1 MKKITLLFTFL
12 FAAFSLSA
20 QTTDS
25 VTFRVD
31 MAGFTGT
38 IGTSA
43 DLNGTFNAWCGAC
56 NQMSDADGDGVW
68 EITLALNSGTQI
80 EYKFTVDGWTS
91 QENLTPGD
99 PCVLT
104 TSGFTNRVFTPA
116 GDTILPVVCWES
128 CSSCGSGGG
137 GGATNAGLP
146 LTFSDTTLNHAL
158 TGFGGANGAIVVD
171 PTDPNNNVLELEK
184 TSGAQ
189 TWGGVSIGGGGAGLA
204 SPFPFSAGN
213 TIVTMRVW
221 SPTAGTPFLMKVEDK
236 TDPTISVEVSVNTT
250 QASTWE
256 TLSFDFSQQVSGTAA
271 INFANTYDM
280 VSVFPDF
287 GTSPTSNV
295 DYYVDDIMMMGAP
308 VASLADLPLTFT
320 DTTLNHALTDFGGA
334 MGAIV
339 VDPTDPNN
347 NVLELEKGA
356 GAQTWGGVSVGGGG
370 TGLANPFPFNANA
383 TKVTMRVWSPTAG
396 TPFLMKVED
405 KTDPTISVEVS
416 VNTTQAGAWDTLTF
430 DFTQH
435 VSGTSAINFAN
446 TYDMVSVFPNFGT
459 SPTAAETYYVDDIM
473 MMGSGTNPNL
483 DTVDL
488 PITFDD
494 PNVNYGNTAAFGGC
508 GDTLMVDPTDPT
520 NNVMRIIKSGSAETW
535 GGIVV
540 TAGGMKNKIPFTATE
555 TGMTMRVWS
564 PDAGTDFLLKVEDA
578 TDATISAET
587 IATTTMA
594 GAWET
599 LSFDLSNTPT
609 GTPAFDPAAN
619 YDVVVVFPNFGT
631 PGIAAGAKTYYIDDI
646 EFDANVGISEA
657 SWAQNW
663 TLAPNP
669 SNGLVRLEGLN
680 GQDFQVVVTDLNG
693 RSILKANA
701 SELNNNELNLSML
714 NNGIYLITVAN
725 EFYSESRK
733 LIITK

>member
-1 MKKITLLFTFL
+1 MKKITLLFTL

-31 MAGFTGT
+31 MAGYSGT

-43 DLNGTFNAWCGAC
+43 DLNGTFNTWCGAC

-68 EITLALNSGTQI
+68 EITLGLTSGTQI
-80 EYKFTVDGWTS
+80 EYKFTVDGWTA

-128 CSSCGSGGG
+128 CSSCGSSGGG

-146 LTFSDTTLNHAL
+146 LTFTDTTLNHAL

-171 PTDPNNNVLELEK
+171 PTDPTNNVLELEK
-184 TSGAQ
+184 TAGAQ

-204 SPFPFSAGN
+204 SAFPFAAGN
-213 TIVTMRVW
+213 TVVTMRVW
-221 SPTAGTPFLMKVEDK
+221 SPTAGTPILMKVEDK

-250 QASTWE
+250 MASTWE
-256 TLSFDFSQQVSGTAA
+256 TLTFDFNNHVAGTSA

-287 GTSPTSNV
+287 GTSPTANT
-295 DYYVDDIMMMGAP
+295 DYYVDDLMMMGAP
-308 VASLADLPLTFT
+308 VATLADLPLTFT

-339 VDPTDPNN
+339 VDPTDPTN
-347 NVLELEKGA
+347 NVLELEKTA

-370 TGLANPFPFNANA
+370 AGLANPFPFTASA
-383 TKVTMRVWSPTAG
+383 TTVTMRVWSPTAG

-405 KTDPTISVEVS
+405 KNDPTVSVEVNVS
-416 VNTTQAGAWDTLTF
+416 TTMASAWETLSF

-435 VSGTSAINFAN
+435 AAGTAALDLSK

-459 SPTAAETYYVDDIM
+459 SPNAAETYYVDDLM
-473 MMGSGTNPNL
+473 MMGGGTNPTM
-483 DTVDL
+483 DTIDL
-488 PITFDD
+488 PITFEDANID
-494 PNVNYGNTAAFGGC
+494 YEGVSVSFGGAA
-508 GDTLMVDPTDPT
+508 DSVQVDPTDPT
-520 NNVMRIIKSGSAETW
+520 NTVIGITKTAGAQTW
-535 GGIVV
+535 GGTNV
-540 TAGGMKNKIPFTATE
+540 TAGGMKNAVPFTATE
-555 TGMTMRVWS
+555 TGMKMRVWS
-564 PDAGTDFLLKVEDA
+564 PASGVSFLLKVENSGDG
-578 TDATISAET
+578 TISAET
-587 IATTTMA
+587 SATTTMA
-594 GAWET
+594 SAWET
-599 LSFDLSNTPT
+599 LTFDLSNTPA
-609 GTPAFDPAAN
+609 GTPAFDPNAT

-631 PGIAAGAKTYYIDDI
+631 SPTADETYYVDDI
-646 EFDANVGISEA
+646 EFDASVGLNEA
-657 SWAQNW
+657 SWMQNW

-669 SNGLVRLEGLN
+669 STGLVRLEGLSAGN
-680 GQDFQVVVTDLNG
+680 YTVQVTDLNG
-693 RSILKANA
+693 RVVFE
-701 SELNNNELNLSML
+701 SETARLNQGELYLNDL
-714 NNGIYLITVAN
+714 NNGIYLITVSN
-725 EFYSESRK
+725 EHSVDSRK

>member
-1 MKKITLLFTFL
+1 MKKITLLFTL

-31 MAGFTGT
+31 MAGYSGT

-68 EITLALNSGTQI
+68 EITLALTSGTQI
-80 EYKFTVDGWTS
+80 EYKFTVDGWTA

-116 GDTILPVVCWES
+116 GDTILPVVCWET
-128 CSSCGSGGG
+128 CSSCGGSSSSI
-137 GGATNAGLP
+137 AGLP

-171 PTDPNNNVLELEK
+171 PTDPTNNVLELEK

-189 TWGGVSIGGGGAGLA
+189 TWGGVSIGGGGTGLA
-204 SPFPFSAGN
+204 SPFPFAAGN
-213 TIVTMRVW
+213 TTVTMRVW

-256 TLSFDFSQQVSGTAA
+256 TLSFDFTQHVSGTSA

-295 DYYVDDIMMMGAP
+295 DYYVDDIMMMGSGVVLP
-308 VASLADLPLTFT
+308 SLPITFDDPNVDYTSGEFGGCT
-320 DTTLNHALTDFGGA
+320 DT
-334 MGAIV
+334 IV
-339 VDPTDPNN
+339 ADPTNANN
-347 NVLELEKGA
+347 MVSEITKDGA
-356 GAQTWGGVSVGGGG
+356 AQTWAGIVITNNGMASAVPFTANDNIVS
-370 TGLANPFPFNANA
+370 
-383 TKVTMRVWSPTAG
+383 MRVWSPDAG
-396 TPFLMKVED
+396 IEIRMKIED
-405 KTDPTISVEVS
+405 ATDPTISVETVD
-416 VNTTQAGAWDTLTF
+416 TIMTAGAWDTLVF
-430 DFTQH
+430 DFSN
-435 VSGTSAINFAN
+435 VASGTAAINYAN
-446 TYDMVSVFPNFGT
+446 TYDKLVVFPNFGVDGA
-459 SPTAAETYYVDDIM
+459 TAGVKTYYVDDITFGM
-473 MMGSGTNPNL
+473 IMPPAPAL

-494 PNVNYGNTAAFGGC
+494 PNVNYTSTAAFGGC
-508 GDTLMVDPTDPT
+508 GDTIMADPT
-520 NNVMRIIKSGSAETW
+520 NASNTVMRITKSGSAETW

-540 TAGGMKNKIPFTATE
+540 TAGGMKNDIPFTATE

-578 TDATISAET
+578 DDATIAAET

-599 LSFDLSNTPT
+599 LTFDLSNTPA
-609 GTPAFDPAAN
+609 GTPAFDPNAE

-631 PGIAAGAKTYYIDDI
+631 PGIAVGTKEYYIDDI
-646 EFDANVGISEA
+646 EFDGSVSLSEA
-657 SWAQNW
+657 SWTENW

-669 SNGLVRLEGLN
+669 STGIVRLEGLN
-680 GQDFQVVVTDLNG
+680 GSEFQVIVSDLNG
-693 RSILKANA
+693 RAILNLNA
-701 SELNNNELNLSML
+701 ADINNNELNLSNL
-714 NNGIYLITVAN
+714 NNGIYLITVSN
-725 EFYSESRK
+725 ESYSESRK